1 MQWEPFCMSA
11 FPRSEATP
19 DVNTITQV
27 LFSQLMSV
35 MGLAQVKWLRRA
47 LYALLRHPVEQLSCL
62 LVGLDQDVAQFG
74 WNRAMQRF
82 LGNFYSQVK
91 VSGGDRIPLQGPLLV
106 VGNHPAAF
114 DLIILIAAI
123 QREDLKVI
131 ASDIELV
138 QLLPHV
144 ADHSIPVPYN
154 IPDRLQTVRA
164 SLQHLKNG
172 GAIFIFP
179 RGNVEPDPSVSPG
192 AMESLAGWSPS
203 IELFLRR
210 VPETW
215 TVVAI
220 SSGMLSAKWFR
231 NPIIRLWKK
240 YEQRQKVAEIFQIA
254 TQIIT
259 KVKPAAIPEV
269 TFSAPLCL
277 DDLGGRDA
285 PEGHLFGNIT
295 ALARQMLADYPYT

>member
-1 MQWEPFCMSA
+1 MSA

-47 LYALLRHPVEQLSCL
+47 LYAWLRHPVEQLSCL

-91 VSGGDRIPLQGPLLV
+91 VTGADRVPLKGPLLV

-114 DLIILIAAI
+114 DIIILIAAI

-131 ASDIELV
+131 ASDIQLV

-144 ADHSIPVPYN
+144 AGHSIPVPYH

-192 AMESLAGWSPS
+192 AMESLSGWSPS

-210 VPETW
+210 VPETR
-215 TVVAI
+215 TVVVI

-231 NPIIRLWKK
+231 NPFIRLWKK

-277 DDLGGRDA
+277 DDLGGKDA
-285 PEGHLFGNIT
+285 PDGHLFGNIT

>member
-1 MQWEPFCMSA
+1 MSA

-19 DVNTITQV
+19 DVNTVTQV
-27 LFSQLMSV
+27 LFSQLMNV
-35 MGLAQVKWLRRA
+35 MGLAQIKWLKRG
-47 LYALLRHPVEQLSCL
+47 LYALFRHPVEQLSGL
-62 LVGLDQDVAQFG
+62 LVGLDQDIAHLG

-91 VSGGDRIPLQGPLLV
+91 ITGADRIPLQGPLLV

-131 ASDIELV
+131 ASDIQLV

-144 ADHSIPVPYN
+144 AGHSIPVPYH

-172 GAIFIFP
+172 GALFIFP
-179 RGNVEPDPSVSPG
+179 RGNVEPDPAVSPG
-192 AMESLAGWSPS
+192 AVQSLSGWSPS

-210 VPETW
+210 VPETT

-220 SSGMLSAKWFR
+220 SRGMLSAKWFR
-231 NPIIRLWKK
+231 NPMIRLWKK
-240 YEQRQKVAEIFQIA
+240 VEQRQKVAEIFQIT
-254 TQIIT
+254 TQIMT

-269 TFSAPLCL
+269 TFSTPLSV
-277 DDLGGRDA
+277 DDLGGQA
-285 PEGHLFGNIT
+285 AVEGDLLIGIIAH
-295 ALARQMLADYPYT
+295 ARQMLAGYPFT